1 MFESAPVE
9 MPSRSGAERRVLD
22 DRRRNPPAR
31 FGLQRRAQSNFRRHF
46 LRGLRRFA
54 VLLTADLG
62 SFYIMRELV
71 RAVRE
76 GGVLGETVA
85 GQVQGVVPTGILNGW
100 QFAAALFVGLLVLGS
115 YGAGDRRRGAKRLF
129 LACALATALPLWM
142 TIWTRGVELVLLQ
155 YGLTTG
161 LVWLGLLIERQ
172 LLDMVVTRV
181 RPRPAG
187 TLPTL
192 FVGPAEECR
201 QTAAKSAFAED
212 SEYRTVG
219 FVDTQVPPADDAL
232 GHIVDFA

>member
-1 MFESAPVE
+1 M
-9 MPSRSGAERRVLD
+9 
-22 DRRRNPPAR
+22 
-31 FGLQRRAQSNFRRHF
+31 
-46 LRGLRRFA
+46 
-54 VLLTADLG
+54 
-62 SFYIMRELV
+62 
-71 RAVRE
+71 
-76 GGVLGETVA
+76 
-85 GQVQGVVPTGILNGW
+85 LNGW
-100 QFAAALFVGLLVLGS
+100 QYAAALFVGLVILGN
-115 YGAGDRRRGAKRLF
+115 YGPGDQRRNAKRLF

-201 QTAAKSAFAED
+201 VTAAKSAFADD

-232 GHIVDFA
+232 GHIVDFAAVLHDTRAEGIVVCGYLSDARFQGIVEAALTAGCRVLSLPRSIVIAGVAPVPWGPGARLSSDRRVPTVGGGS